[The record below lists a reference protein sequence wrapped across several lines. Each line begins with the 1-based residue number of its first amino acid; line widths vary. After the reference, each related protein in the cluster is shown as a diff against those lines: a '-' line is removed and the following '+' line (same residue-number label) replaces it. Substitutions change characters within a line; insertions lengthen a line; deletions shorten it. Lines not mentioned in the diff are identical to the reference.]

1 MPPPSDRRSTPEPRI
16 DDDELAGFEKS
27 LLFVDDLTGLYN
39 RRFLTHLFADRWDDL
54 TGPSERLSLVIIDLD
69 LFKDVNDT
77 YGHLAGD
84 HVLQEIGELLKQ
96 HFRRRDFVIRY
107 GGDEFVIVLP
117 GADRAEARTLAR
129 RTREAMAAH
138 RFVVRETAEP
148 IAVPLSFSL
157 GAASYPEDGDN
168 GEEVLAA
175 ADRRLYA
182 DKRQRQV
189 GGPYRRFKTAA
200 LGAVLVAALVVG
212 IFTLSRSPATPED
225 GSGGSE
231 QVGTGATSSVE
242 AEPREQILELQAE
255 LEAVPVEHPPTRDVY
270 ADYEARIRRLEAR
283 IVELQTELE
292 QRPEPPP
299 APEGEGSAEVDSPR
313 SDDRPTS
320 ESGTATRDDKPDSEA
335 PPPSTLEDGD
345 SAGSPAAGSPAA
357 GSPAAGSPA
366 AEIPAAEIPAAPA
379 DASPAIVR
387 PSPISSVNARYPA
400 AAVRLRREA
409 VVLVQVLVDADGRAR
424 RAEVVGKRAG
434 LGFDEAAS
442 TAALR
447 AVYRPGT
454 RDGEAVEMPTLV
466 KVEFK
471 LRD

>member
-1 MPPPSDRRSTPEPRI
+1 MPSNPPKPHPPALSPVPPPSDRRSTPEPRI

-39 RRFLTHLFADRWDDL
+39 RRFLSHLFADRWDDL

-138 RFVVRETAEP
+138 RFTVRETAEP

-157 GAASYPEDGDN
+157 GTASYPEDGDH
-168 GEEVLAA
+168 GEGALAA

-182 DKRQRQV
+182 DKRKRQ
-189 GGPYRRFKTAA
+189 GASSGRRLRGAA
-200 LGAVLVAALVVG
+200 LGVALLAALVAGV
-212 IFTLSRSPATPED
+212 FTLNRGPEPGIPED
-225 GSGGSE
+225 GPE
-231 QVGTGATSSVE
+231 GTGATSSVE
-242 AEPREQILELQAE
+242 AELRERILELQAE
-255 LEAVPVEHPPTRDVY
+255 LETVPVEHPPTRDVY
-270 ADYEARIRRLEAR
+270 TDYEEQIRELESR

-292 QRPEPPP
+292 KRPRP
-299 APEGEGSAEVDSPR
+299 APPQDENPR
-313 SDDRPTS
+313 SDVPRSGAPAIDDRPTD
-320 ESGTATRDDKPDSEA
+320 ETKAEAGVEKPDSGASPSGEMDGDGSAASLAAAA
-335 PPPSTLEDGD
+335 PPP
-345 SAGSPAAGSPAA
+345 AGP
-357 GSPAAGSPA
+357 
-366 AEIPAAEIPAAPA
+366 APA
-379 DASPAIVR
+379 DIVR

-409 VVLVQVLVDADGRAR
+409 VVLVRVLVDAGGQAR

-442 TAALR
+442 TAALG

-454 RDGEAVEMPTLV
+454 RDGEAVEMETLL